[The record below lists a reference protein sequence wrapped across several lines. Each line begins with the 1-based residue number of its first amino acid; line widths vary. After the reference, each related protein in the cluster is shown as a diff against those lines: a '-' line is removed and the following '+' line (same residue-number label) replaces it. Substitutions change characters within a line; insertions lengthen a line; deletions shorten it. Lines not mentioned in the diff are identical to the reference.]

1 MFRPTSE
8 FSIYFMLPDASLV
21 EWSTDPDGRWLRAM
35 TSKEKA
41 SSEMRLLD
49 ASAGRDSALLRN
61 SLDADKIWICGGTPQ
76 GIPVGLAGKT
86 LLLPQH
92 PDYLISGWL
101 SGHGLY
107 FFPCA
112 DNEHEDLAEALSPGG
127 SIKLEGE
134 GWLRIKDADYIPGR
148 GIMDPNP
155 AQESWLRHP
164 AATAL

>member
-1 MFRPTSE
+1 MFRPASE
-8 FSIYFMLPDASLV
+8 FSIYFLRPDASLV

-61 SLDADKIWICGGTPQ
+61 SLDADKIWICGGTPS
-76 GIPVGLAGKT
+76 GTPVGLVGKT

-92 PDYLISGWL
+92 PDYLVSGWL
-101 SGHGLY
+101 SHNASQ

-112 DNEHEDLAEALSPGG
+112 SNEHEDLAEVLNPGG

-134 GWLRIKDADYIPGR
+134 GWLRIKDADWVGGR
-148 GIMDPNP
+148 GIRDPSP

-164 AATAL
+164 TATAL